1 MINKKVII
9 LGTVPPPI
17 GGVTIH
23 TMRLVAML
31 NQHGIDTEFI
41 DLRHDRCKG
50 YYRLL
55 RIRRCLN
62 KDDVIHY
69 QINNW
74 IEYFFLNL
82 LFRNNRKVYTVHSF
96 RWDQYNRIKKLA
108 CHRVMNKPCGTVFI
122 APTDTVKESMEK
134 VGFSKKNIFVLNTY
148 LPITKEEYEEKLSKD
163 LEELIGLARNNNK
176 YVILANAYKIYLDGS
191 GNDVYGLD
199 SCISVCDK
207 LKDTFF
213 IFCSPQYDKDYL
225 NKCLKRICDLNI
237 YDRFKIYTNKTSLA
251 PLYPK
256 VDLFIRPTITDSYG
270 ISVEEALEAGIP
282 AIASDTCERAE
293 GAILYE
299 TGNIKE
305 LCYKVDS
312 VMKGLLKATVKRNNK
327 NGKLDEYLTL
337 YSIGRKAM

>member
-1 MINKKVII
+1 
-9 LGTVPPPI
+9 
-17 GGVTIH
+17 
-23 TMRLVAML
+23 
-31 NQHGIDTEFI
+31 
-41 DLRHDRCKG
+41 
-50 YYRLL
+50 
-55 RIRRCLN
+55 
-62 KDDVIHY
+62 
-69 QINNW
+69 
-74 IEYFFLNL
+74 
-82 LFRNNRKVYTVHSF
+82 
-96 RWDQYNRIKKLA
+96 
-108 CHRVMNKPCGTVFI
+108 
-122 APTDTVKESMEK
+122 
-134 VGFSKKNIFVLNTY
+134 
-148 LPITKEEYEEKLSKD
+148 
-163 LEELIGLARNNNK
+163 
-176 YVILANAYKIYLDGS
+176 
-191 GNDVYGLD
+191 
-199 SCISVCDK
+199 